1 MHFALTGANVSIDL
15 KTEKLITTNKA
26 RRLPWMRGRDGRDVS
41 LETMNR
47 WRLRGLRGVILES
60 LRCGGTIYTSEE
72 ATLRFLE
79 RLNPTEPSMPHPATH
94 RAAERSAAEK
104 KLDDAGIR

>member
-1 MHFALTGANVSIDL
+1 MLPVSTGGNIPIDPT
-15 KTEKLITTNKA
+15 TEKLIPTNKA

-41 LETMNR
+41 IETMNR
-47 WRLRGLRGVILES
+47 WRLRGLRGVVLES

-79 RLNPTEPSMPHPATH
+79 RLNAPESPVSRPTTQ
-94 RAAERSAAEK
+94 RIAERSVAEK
-104 KLDDAGIR
+104 KLDKAGIQ